1 MLAERF
7 NQGPLKAYFCK
18 QHSSGAWKDNVP
30 IYDFGYVNTFRNQ
43 IAFKPI
49 RTGSVRDENM
59 KFESNK
65 TSSMKEKNTN
75 KEIFNLQICD
85 LQKFQAAIRYLAI
98 KPAKQVNEMN
108 TYMST

>member
-1 MLAERF
+1 
-7 NQGPLKAYFCK
+7 
-18 QHSSGAWKDNVP
+18 
-30 IYDFGYVNTFRNQ
+30 
-43 IAFKPI
+43 
-49 RTGSVRDENM
+49 M